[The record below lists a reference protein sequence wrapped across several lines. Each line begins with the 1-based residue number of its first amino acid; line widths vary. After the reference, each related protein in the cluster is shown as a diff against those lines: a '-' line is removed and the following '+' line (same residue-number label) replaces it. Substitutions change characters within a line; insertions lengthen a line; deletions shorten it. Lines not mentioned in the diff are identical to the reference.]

1 MPLPMEDVDF
11 SDEFCEFIQSCVPS
25 VHAAELL
32 LLLRGR
38 PDWWDPPEVLRRM
51 SASGLAEPEAARYL
65 ELFQERGLLA
75 VGPDRRVQLRP
86 ADERLTAQVEKL
98 AQAYKER
105 PVTLFRVI
113 YALRDTRVRSFA
125 EAFRLR
131 RK

>member
-1 MPLPMEDVDF
+1 MEDVDF
-11 SDEFCEFIQSCVPS
+11 SDEFCEFLQTCIPS

-32 LLLRGR
+32 LLLRSR
-38 PDWWDPPEVLRRM
+38 PEDWWDAADLAQRM
-51 SASGLAEPEAARYL
+51 RAAGLAEPECARYL
-65 ELFQERGLLA
+65 ELLHSRGLLA
-75 VGPDRRVQLRP
+75 AGPDKRIQFRP
-86 ADERLTAQVEKL
+86 ADAALAAHADKL
-98 AQAYKER
+98 AQAYTER